1 MTNTHKK
8 ESRFP
13 APGCAGRRL
22 RSTAS
27 SERTTPLVPLASLDL
42 PNRGRRVACGSTG
55 LMLRAIG
62 LSLFVLMLPLFA
74 FASTEAAL
82 EMMDLTTHW
91 AGILSLV
98 IFVAAYSL
106 VIGEE
111 VLHLRKSKPVIV
123 AAGLIWVLVSIAF
136 IQAGDVDRA
145 HIEIRGDLLEF
156 VELFLFLLAA
166 MTFINTM
173 EERGV
178 FDVLRV
184 WLVTQ
189 GFSLRKIFWIT
200 GALAFV
206 MSPVADNLT
215 TALLMAAVAVA
226 VGGSNTKF
234 IAIACINIVV
244 AANAG
249 GAFSPFGDITTL
261 MVWQKGVV
269 QFQEFFVLFLP
280 SVVNWVVTAV
290 ILSFAVPN
298 EQPEPVTDHAELQ
311 HGAWIVVGLF
321 IITIAMAVTMHN
333 VLHLPPVVG
342 MMTGLG
348 FLKLFGYYLARRDVR
363 IAKGHELAKVEGGAL
378 GVEAVHEGEHESNQ
392 KIFDIFH
399 NLQRAEWDT
408 LMFFYGVIM
417 CVGGLGAFG
426 YLAVGSELMYE
437 GMGATTANIIVGF
450 ASAIVDN
457 IPVMFA
463 VLEMNPDMSHGQW
476 LLVTLTAGVGGSML
490 SIGSAAGVAVMGTA
504 RGIYTFFGHLRWSWA
519 IMLGYFASIATHFAV
534 NGSLFT

>member
-1 MTNTHKK
+1 MT
-8 ESRFP
+8 R
-13 APGCAGRRL
+13 
-22 RSTAS
+22 TA
-27 SERTTPLVPLASLDL
+27 
-42 PNRGRRVACGSTG
+42 NTG
-55 LMLRAIG
+55 LLLRAIG
-62 LSLFVLMLPLFA
+62 LSLFVLLLPAIALA
-74 FASTEAAL
+74 ATEGAL
-82 EMMDLTTHW
+82 EMIDLTGHW

-111 VLHLRKSKPVIV
+111 VIHMRKSKPVIV
-123 AAGLIWVLVSIAF
+123 AAGLIWVLVAIAF
-136 IQAGDVDRA
+136 MQAGDVDRA

-200 GALAFV
+200 GGLAFV
-206 MSPVADNLT
+206 MSPIADNLT

-234 IAIACINIVV
+234 IAVACINIVV

-269 QFQEFFVLFLP
+269 HFQEFFALFIP
-280 SVVNWVVTAV
+280 SVVNWVVTAS
-290 ILSFAVPN
+290 ILSFAVGKD
-298 EQPEPVTDHAELQ
+298 QPEPVTDKAELQ
-311 HGAWIVVGLF
+311 HGAWVVVGLF
-321 IITIAMAVTMHN
+321 ILTIAMAVTMHN

-348 FLKLFGYYLARRDVR
+348 FLKLFGYYLQRRDVR
-363 IAKGHELAKVEGGAL
+363 IARGHELKKVESTPL
-378 GVEAVHEGEHESNQ
+378 GVEAVHESETDGDRQ
-392 KIFDIFH
+392 VFDIFH

-437 GMGATTANIIVGF
+437 GMGPTTANIIVGF

-463 VLEMNPDMSHGQW
+463 VLEMNPDMSLGQW

-504 RGIYTFFGHLRWSWA
+504 RGIYTFFGHLKWAWA
-519 IMLGYFASIATHFAV
+519 IMLGYIASVGTHFVV
-534 NGSLFT
+534 NASLFT